1 MTNKRGGEDGLAEK
15 FGLSPRDFRRFPPM
29 PRVIKYAWGGC
40 ISGLL
45 IASIFLGRDSAWLPI
60 LNQAI
65 DLLQEQNSP
74 TQSK

>member
-1 MTNKRGGEDGLAEK
+1 MTNKRSSGGELAERL
-15 FGLSPRDFRRFPPM
+15 GISPRDFRRFPPM

-45 IASIFLGRDSAWLPI
+45 IASILLGRDSAWLPI

-74 TQSK
+74 TQNK